1 MKHKIFKTF
10 QIYSKFTTVF
20 PTQTIFL
27 ALQFHPILNIRRTKK
42 LVSVNLRLFHIDTA
56 LAQTVQNG
64 FHVIRTPRTNIRG
77 KHIPIIEQNR
87 VGIAWWQN
95 TPYEKLV
102 FLRSLKSPYPKPRFY
117 TTMVSKHKIFIWNHM
132 IQRNIMLIVLI

>member
-64 FHVIRTPRTNIRG
+64 FHLIRTPRTNTRG

-87 VGIAWWQN
+87 VGIA
-95 TPYEKLV
+95 
-102 FLRSLKSPYPKPRFY
+102 
-117 TTMVSKHKIFIWNHM
+117 
-132 IQRNIMLIVLI
+132 